1 MVGDLLSAGFTFV
14 DRRVG
19 QRAYSRKLESEA
31 DTLGLEVS
39 SLCTWAL
46 RCLLL
51 TLPTS
56 QLMAKA
62 GFDPRGAVTLWEIL
76 TEVEEDV
83 TATGEHGTITD
94 HIALLRTH
102 PTGEQRLS
110 DLRNHLPGAIKLFE
124 QSKKDRKAMEA
135 VKAAMK
141 EVAAQE
147 EANMQLE
154 REGKGGTPAGLA
166 GEVTV

>member
-1 MVGDLLSAGFTFV
+1 
-14 DRRVG
+14 
-19 QRAYSRKLESEA
+19 
-31 DTLGLEVS
+31 
-39 SLCTWAL
+39 
-46 RCLLL
+46 
-51 TLPTS
+51 
-56 QLMAKA
+56 MAKA

-83 TATGEHGTITD
+83 SETGEHGTITD

-110 DLRNHLPGAIKLFE
+110 DLRDHLPRAIKLYE
-124 QSKKDRKAMEA
+124 QSKKERLALDAIKS
-135 VKAAMK
+135 AMK

-147 EANMQLE
+147 ERNIELV

-166 GEVTV
+166 SEVTV